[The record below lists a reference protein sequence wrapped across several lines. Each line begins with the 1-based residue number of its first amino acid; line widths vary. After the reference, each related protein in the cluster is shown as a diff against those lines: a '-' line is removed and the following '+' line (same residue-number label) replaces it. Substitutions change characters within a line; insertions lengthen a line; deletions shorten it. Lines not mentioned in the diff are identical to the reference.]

1 MSPGYA
7 EQSRAFENELNLLMR
22 LQVKDGDT
30 YALKCFDLILCLII
44 LQSQLSSPRVAM
56 EMQEKRGRFWTTTS
70 QGKIWPSNTKS
81 NKNAHS
87 TIFFFNHG
95 TNVRSH
101 KSPQ

>member
-30 YALKCFDLILCLII
+30 YALKCFDLLLCLII

-56 EMQEKRGRFWTTTS
+56 EMQEKRGRFWTIS
-70 QGKIWPSNTKS
+70 QGKIWPSNTK
-81 NKNAHS
+81 K
-87 TIFFFNHG
+87 
-95 TNVRSH
+95 
-101 KSPQ
+101 